1 MVSGNGHAG
10 EECGQDD
17 AKYSNSVIGANR
29 RAIWWGMKG
38 HKTLE
43 AWKSAHAVVAAVFE
57 PEFRASHPAHYPI
70 YDQLRRAAL
79 SVQLNIAEGYGL
91 RSAPAFRR
99 HLVIAFGSSVEAGD
113 LLELLL
119 EKNLGP
125 ASVVRNLLATT
136 HRTQQLVL
144 GLIHRYTKPTP

>member
-1 MVSGNGHAG
+1 M
-10 EECGQDD
+10 
-17 AKYSNSVIGANR
+17 R
-29 RAIWWGMKG
+29 G

-43 AWKSAHAVVAAVFE
+43 AWKSAHIVVVAVFE
-57 PEFRASHPAHYPI
+57 PGFRASHPAHYPI

-91 RSAPAFRR
+91 QSARAFRR
-99 HLVIAFGSSVEAGD
+99 HLVIAYGSSIETAD

-125 ASVVRNLLATT
+125 AGVAKHLLATT
-136 HRTQQLVL
+136 YRTQQLVL
-144 GLIHRYTKPTP
+144 GLIHRYSRSQP